1 MIPGG
6 GLAGVFLMDKFD
18 ARIFFGVI
26 FGDLI
31 RIVGGAIIYE
41 DDFEILVSL
50 ANDGI

>member
-6 GLAGVFLMDKFD
+6 GLASVFLMDKFD

-31 RIVGGAIIYE
+31 GIVSGAIIYE
-41 DDFEILVSL
+41 DNLKILVSL
-50 ANDGI
+50 VDDGI